1 MIKIL
6 SITMIFCMVLVFSA
20 FSADDS
26 LILYLSL
33 DEGAGDEAVDSSNY
47 KNHGEIIGNTNW
59 VDGKSGSA
67 LELASGSYIIMQKIP
82 EYDVTDAVSLMAWVK
97 TTSVTTWARIIDKS
111 QWQDN
116 GFDLALSQ
124 LTHAPLFEFFVN
136 NTTSQA
142 LGVTPVDD
150 GEWHFIAG
158 TFGDK
163 KLRIYVDGVMETEV
177 TSANEVDIKPND
189 WPITIGVEANNLTGQ
204 PYVGVVD
211 EVAIYNRELS
221 ADSIQNIYQNGIDVS
236 SPVDNKDKLTTVWG
250 AVKNNTN

>member
-1 MIKIL
+1 MIKTFFVT
-6 SITMIFCMVLVFSA
+6 ITFCLFLVFSV
-20 FSADDS
+20 FPADDS

-33 DEGAGDEAVDSSNY
+33 DEGQGNVAKDSSNH
-47 KNHGEIIGNTNW
+47 NNDGEIVGNTNW

-67 LELASGSYIIMQKIP
+67 VEFISGSYIIMQEIP

-97 TTSVTTWARIIDKS
+97 TNSVTTWARVIDKS

-124 LTHAPLFEFFVN
+124 ATHAPLFEFFVN

-150 GEWHFIAG
+150 GDWHFIAG
-158 TFGDK
+158 TFGNK

-204 PYVGVVD
+204 PYVGVID

-221 ADSIQNIYQNGIDVS
+221 ADNIESIFQNGIDMS
-236 SPVDNKDKLTTVWG
+236 SPVDRKDKVTTVWG
-250 AVKNNTN
+250 DIKKVL